1 MKLQFD
7 PKQDYQLDAIKAVV
21 DLFAGQTAVGG
32 GFRLEKVFQEDRF
45 LFCTSFVVGNNL
57 TITEDQILK
66 NLRAVQRENDLTVSE
81 TLDGMNFSVEMETG
95 TGKTYVYLRTIH
107 ELNRKYGFKKF
118 IIVVPSLAIKEG
130 VLKNLQI
137 TKEHFDMLYEKPQ
150 MDFYVYNP
158 KNRAISKNFA
168 MNNSLQVMVMNI
180 DQFGRAG
187 NIIYQDSDWGI
198 PIEFIKSVRPI
209 VIVDEPQNMETENR
223 KAAIGNL
230 NPLCTLRYSAT
241 HKFHYNL
248 IYSLDPVKA
257 YDLGLVKKIEV
268 DGIELENSANQAFV
282 QLISI
287 TSKKNKL
294 TAKLRIDVLTKEGVT
309 QKDIIVRTGDDLYAL
324 SNKREI
330 YRDGYIVEEI
340 NAAEGTATFSNGT
353 VLKPGGQ
360 IGGLTDEVMK
370 FQIENT
376 VRNHFEK
383 ELKFRQTGKQA
394 KVLSLFFI
402 DKVANYRRYENGIVK
417 KGKIAEWFEEAYN
430 RISKLPKFKGLLEYP
445 VEKVHNGYFSVDN
458 KGILKDTSG
467 DTQTDND
474 TYTLIMKDKERLL
487 SLEEPLRFIF
497 SHSALREGWDNPNV
511 FQICTLNETQSSL
524 KKRQEI
530 GRGLRL
536 PVDSEGKRIFD
547 ASVNILTVVANES
560 YEDFARSLQTEIE
573 EECGVDFSERIKAKK
588 KRKTLKLNKCRY
600 PDYEAFKGLWDT
612 IKHKTR
618 YNVTYTS
625 EELIDRASKAI
636 SELTIPSAR
645 LVSRRASLDITK
657 KGIDGNVLYETAHKA
672 EFDHR
677 YIPDVLSYIQSKT
690 KLTKDTIC
698 KIIKKADKFAD
709 ILINPQFFMDATAAA
724 INNVLNE
731 MMVDGIKYEKIAGQV
746 WEMTLFETEE
756 LEGYLNDTLAEVKN
770 RDKTLYDYVLVDS
783 NVERDFVK
791 ELDHREDVKFYFK
804 LPFWFKIETPIGTY
818 NPDWAIVFEND
829 RRIYF
834 VAETKGTT
842 RFDELKLSE
851 KQKIHCGKKHFEQ
864 FPEVCFAAPI
874 KKLSDLKT

>member
-7 PKQDYQLDAIKAVV
+7 SKQKYQLDAIQAVT
-21 DLFAGQTAVGG
+21 DLFAGQTAQGG
-32 GFRLEKVFQEDRF
+32 GFRLEKVFPEDRF
-45 LFCTSFVVGNNL
+45 LFNTTFVVGNNL
-57 TITEDQILK
+57 SITEDQLLK
-66 NLRAVQRENDLTVSE
+66 NLQAVQKENELNVSE
-81 TLDGMNFSVEMETG
+81 TPDGLNFSVEMETG

-150 MDFYVYNP
+150 MDFYVFDP
-158 KNRAISKNFA
+158 KKRGIGKNFA

-180 DQFGRAG
+180 DQFARAG
-187 NIIYQDSDWGI
+187 NIIYQDSDWGV

-248 IYSLDPVKA
+248 IYSLDPVSA

-268 DGIELENSANQAFV
+268 DGVELENSANQAFV
-282 QLISI
+282 QLVGV

-294 TAKLRIDVLTKEGVT
+294 TAKLRVDALTRAGVAR
-309 QKDIIVRTGDDLYAL
+309 KDITVRAGDDLYEL
-324 SNKREI
+324 SNKKEI
-330 YRDGYIVEEI
+330 YRDGFIVDEL
-340 NAAEGTATFSNGT
+340 NATDQSITFSNGT
-353 VLKPGGQ
+353 TLKAGGQ
-360 IGGLTDEVMK
+360 IGGLSDEVMK

-383 ELKFRQTGKQA
+383 ELKFRQTGKDI

-402 DKVANYRRYENGIVK
+402 DKVANYRQYENGTAK

-430 RISKLPKFKGLLEYP
+430 RISRLPKYKGLWDFP
-445 VEKVHNGYFSVDN
+445 VEKIHNGYFSVDN
-458 KGILKDTSG
+458 KGNLKDTSG
-467 DTQTDND
+467 DTQTDDD

-487 SLEEPLRFIF
+487 SMEEPLRFIF

-511 FQICTLNETQSSL
+511 FQICTLNETQSGM

-560 YEDFARSLQTEIE
+560 YEDFARTLQMEIE
-573 EECGVDFSERIKAKK
+573 EECGVDFSGRIKAKK
-588 KRKTLKLNKCRY
+588 KRKVLKLNKCCY
-600 PDYEAFKGLWDT
+600 PDYEAFKLLWEK

-618 YNVTYTS
+618 YNVAYS
-625 EELIDRASKAI
+625 SDELIERASKAI
-636 SELTIPSAR
+636 TELTIPAVR
-645 LVSRRASLDITK
+645 LVSRRAALDITK
-657 KGIDGNVLYETAHKA
+657 EGIDGNVLYETAHKS
-672 EFDHR
+672 EFDHH
-677 YIPDVLSYIQSKT
+677 YIPDVLGYIQAKT

-698 KIIKKADKFAD
+698 KILKKADKISD
-709 ILINPQFFMDATAAA
+709 ILINPQFFMDTTAGT

-731 MMVDGIKYEKIAGQV
+731 MMVDGIKYEKIAGQI
-746 WEMTLFETEE
+746 WEMALFEAEE
-756 LEGYLNDTLAEVKN
+756 LEGYLNDTLTEIKN
-770 RDKTLYDYVLVDS
+770 KDKTLYDYVLVDS

-829 RRIYF
+829 RRLYF
-834 VAETKGTT
+834 VAETKGTNKL
-842 RFDELKLSE
+842 DELKLSE
-851 KQKIHCGKKHFEQ
+851 KQKIRCGKKHFEE
-864 FPEVCFAAPI
+864 FRDVCFAAPI
-874 KKLSDLKT
+874 RSLQDLKT